1 MEHSTIA
8 DMAGWRSLAIQFALV
23 GVGLLSILILFSF
36 GGQLMVAP
44 ALLPMQWLLARHT
57 DGWVSNV
64 FSLLGAL
71 LIAEIVLLAAGLL
84 FGESLVAAGAGAAL
98 GIAGAVVFYRTSGRR

>member
-8 DMAGWRSLAIQFALV
+8 DMAGWRSLAIQVALV
-23 GVGLLSILILFSF
+23 AVGLFSIAILFSF

-57 DGWVSNV
+57 DGWVGKAFAV
-64 FSLLGAL
+64 LGSLLV
-71 LIAEIVLLAAGLL
+71 AEVVLLTAGLL
-84 FGESLVAAGAGAAL
+84 FEESAVAAAPGVAL
-98 GIAGAVVFYRTSGRR
+98 GIAGAVVFYRTSRGE

>member
-8 DMAGWRSLAIQFALV
+8 DMAGWRFLALQFALV
-23 GVGLLSILILFSF
+23 VVGLFSIVILFSF

-57 DGWVSNV
+57 DGWVSKA
-64 FSLLGAL
+64 FALLGAL
-71 LIAEIVLLAAGLL
+71 LLAEVVLLTVGLL
-84 FGESLVAAGAGAAL
+84 FVESVVAAGAGASL